1 MEYKTREL
9 KNRAKAIS
17 EKQPH
22 QSKTP
27 TTPPPKLTESHDPT
41 ADFAE
46 SSANVKTKE
55 EQKSTQ
61 NKTDG
66 LITSNSKHS
75 KIRGAVG
82 RKEVDR
88 ESNSSSKQQ
97 NLQRR
102 RDIQSKIKRGEF
114 GLTASQKEIDDGLE
128 TRRIEFEN
136 QMREL
141 RSKKDRLRMD
151 MNVVCSS

>member
-1 MEYKTREL
+1 M
-9 KNRAKAIS
+9 
-17 EKQPH
+17 
-22 QSKTP
+22 
-27 TTPPPKLTESHDPT
+27 TESHDPT